1 MRVRR
6 PKARGKEAISR
17 HQVYKITAEC
27 ERGANVSLPL
37 YEAQRAKSSEEREVP
52 MSIEGIFLQPGE
64 AQGVS
69 LRGTQVDFL
78 VTAEHAKGC
87 SVFIFSA
94 APGFDT
100 GAHYHTKI
108 EEIFYVLEGELTLRV
123 GDRVVQG
130 GPGTFMFVPMGAAHS
145 FGNHGSNPARMLLI
159 TAPPG
164 HEHYFEELSALLA
177 QAGPPDPE
185 AIAALRRK
193 YDTVQVE
200 ALTSGS

>member
-1 MRVRR
+1 
-6 PKARGKEAISR
+6 
-17 HQVYKITAEC
+17 
-27 ERGANVSLPL
+27 
-37 YEAQRAKSSEEREVP
+37 
-52 MSIEGIFLQPGE
+52 MSIEGILLQPGE

-87 SVFIFSA
+87 SVFEFSV

-108 EEIFYVLEGELTLRV
+108 EEIFYVLDGELTLRA

-130 GPGTFMFVPMGAAHS
+130 GPGTFVFVPIGAAHA
-145 FGNHGSNPARMLLI
+145 FGNPGTSPARMLLV

-164 HEHYFEELSALLA
+164 HERYFEELSALLA
-177 QAGPPDPE
+177 QGGPPDPE

-193 YDTVQVE
+193 YDTVQVST
-200 ALTSGS
+200 LTSSS

>member
-1 MRVRR
+1 
-6 PKARGKEAISR
+6 
-17 HQVYKITAEC
+17 
-27 ERGANVSLPL
+27 
-37 YEAQRAKSSEEREVP
+37 
-52 MSIEGIFLQPGE
+52 MSIEGILLQPGE

-87 SVFIFSA
+87 SVFEFSV

-108 EEIFYVLEGELTLRV
+108 EEIFYVLKGELTLRA

-130 GPGTFMFVPMGAAHS
+130 GPGTFVFVPIGAAHS
-145 FGNHGSNPARMLLI
+145 FGNPGSSPARMLLV

-164 HEHYFEELSALLA
+164 HERYFEELSALLA
-177 QAGPPDPE
+177 QGGPPDPE

-193 YDTVQVE
+193 YDTVQVSTL
-200 ALTSGS
+200 ASGS